1 MAVKSPEYKAARAAR
16 TKLKKLRSLRY
27 HTAKRQREAEAYKNS
42 EMIRK
47 IMNPGVTIRN
57 SSPKD
62 LTQAE

>member
-1 MAVKSPEYKAARAAR
+1 MAVKSPEYRAARAAR
-16 TKLKKLRSLRY
+16 VKVKKLRSLRY
-27 HTAKRQREAEAYKNS
+27 FVAKRQREAEAHKNS

-47 IMNPGVTIRN
+47 IMNPGITIRN